1 MENSE
6 LEMTKANDISDD
18 LDELKAEDFEMAV
31 HDLIKKYMTEHRR
44 IVFNGNGYSD
54 EWVAEAARRGLPNI
68 KSMVEASSALTTEKS
83 IKLFEKFGI
92 FTKVELESREEILY
106 ETYSKT
112 INIEALTMIEMAK
125 KQILPAVMK
134 YTKTLA
140 DTVIAVKEA
149 GADASVQADSLK
161 EISAKLVEAK
171 NALSVLEEKT
181 AKASAYSVEKEK
193 AFYYR
198 DEVFTAMKAL
208 RTPVDALETMVD
220 RAAWP
225 IPTYGELIFEV

>member
-1 MENSE
+1 M
-6 LEMTKANDISDD
+6 
-18 LDELKAEDFEMAV
+18 
-31 HDLIKKYMTEHRR
+31 
-44 IVFNGNGYSD
+44 
-54 EWVAEAARRGLPNI
+54 
-68 KSMVEASSALTTEKS
+68 TTEKS
-83 IKLFEKFGI
+83 IALFEKFGI

-112 INIEALTMIEMAK
+112 INIEALTMCQMAR

-140 DTVIAVKEA
+140 DTVLAVKEV
-149 GADASVQADSLK
+149 GADASVQEETLRN
-161 EISAKLVEAK
+161 ISAKLVEANK
-171 NALSVLEEKT
+171 ALEALEEKT
-181 AKASAYSVEKEK
+181 AKAGDITDQKKK
-193 AFYYR
+193 AFYFR
-198 DEVFTAMKAL
+198 NEVFTAMEAL